1 MEYDILPLVLLGI
14 NYNKKLE
21 YLGILS
27 LVETYF
33 VKAVGQNGD
42 QTDLLIYD
50 LRILFKK
57 TFNHLFWDK
66 PHFCLIRFQLCPFT
80 TSIWSCS

>member
-57 TFNHLFWDK
+57 NLQSSFLGQTTFLFDS
-66 PHFCLIRFQLCPFT
+66 FSIVPFYY
-80 TSIWSCS
+80 